1 MQKLKITKCM
11 NHVSQRTGVDV
22 SVMDAAVLSVSIFP
36 VGRTVV
42 MLTKPPSLFRSRDG
56 TKHTNTVQTN
66 KDLS

>member
-1 MQKLKITKCM
+1 M
-11 NHVSQRTGVDV
+11 DV